1 MSNSLSRPARQAVEP
16 ARAGQIGPIRR
27 EIEFEPLP
35 QPGRRPEPAH
45 EPAPEPEKPV
55 PVPVPAGT

>member
-1 MSNSLSRPARQAVEP
+1 MSTSLSRSAERPYVP

-35 QPGRRPEPAH
+35 QPGRRPEPTH
-45 EPAPEPEKPV
+45 EPGPEPEKPV